1 MKPRRLN
8 TFRRNGQGPRPRL
21 CNPMPARRT
30 LHFDIADRQHEPRGV
45 AAPDD
50 FVLAR
55 RDTPLPFPADA
66 LAYCADMGAERVLF
80 SLHGG
85 RARDLLQAPFL
96 FVAQL
101 RDAKGVVTVPFE
113 QVTDIDAETPCR
125 PTLIFSPGRAG
136 STLLARLLHTAG
148 AACASEPDM
157 LTQICRYGRE
167 ERMRIGPDMEVAL
180 LHACLAALCRV
191 AGAAPFVKLRS
202 HCNARPLPLL
212 TAGGGGAILLMRRMR
227 DWALSRHLA
236 FGEPP
241 ASIAAILRETLDAAD
256 KLLGEPMPP
265 RIIWFEDLRA
275 DPARVLR
282 NCGLDCDPMRI
293 AGVMQADSQAGMAF
307 DRAAVAGAT
316 AAPGF
321 AEAFSDAW
329 SAARNGAEWAPATH
343 ALLAD
348 MRPV

>member
-1 MKPRRLN
+1 
-8 TFRRNGQGPRPRL
+8 
-21 CNPMPARRT
+21 
-30 LHFDIADRQHEPRGV
+30 
-45 AAPDD
+45 
-50 FVLAR
+50 
-55 RDTPLPFPADA
+55 
-66 LAYCADMGAERVLF
+66 MGAERVLF
-80 SLHGG
+80 SLHGA

-101 RDAKGVVTVPFE
+101 RDAEGVVTVPFE
-113 QVTDIDAETPCR
+113 QVAEIDAATPCR

-136 STLLARLLHTAG
+136 STLLARLLHACG
-148 AACASEPDM
+148 IACASEPDM

-180 LHACLAALCRV
+180 LRACLAALCRV
-191 AGAAPFVKLRS
+191 AGPATFVKLRS

-212 TAGGGGAILLMRRMR
+212 EAAGGGAILLMRRMR

-256 KLLGEPMPP
+256 KLLGEPVPP

-275 DPARVLR
+275 DPASVLR
-282 NCGLDCDPMRI
+282 ACAPDIASDPLRI
-293 AGVMQADSQAGMAF
+293 AQVMQADSQAGMSF
-307 DRAAVAGAT
+307 DRAAVARAT
-316 AAPGF
+316 AEPGF
-321 AEAFSDAW
+321 AEAFASAW
-329 SAARNGAEWAPATH
+329 SHAQGGAQWAPATR

-348 MRPV
+348 IGRP

>member
-1 MKPRRLN
+1 
-8 TFRRNGQGPRPRL
+8 
-21 CNPMPARRT
+21 MPARRT
-30 LHFDIADRQHEPRGV
+30 LHFDIADRQQELRGV

-85 RARDLLQAPFL
+85 RAKDLLQAPFL

-101 RDAKGVVTVPFE
+101 RDAEGVVTVPFE
-113 QVTDIDAETPCR
+113 QVAEVDGATPCR

-136 STLLARLLHTAG
+136 STLFARLLQAAG

-157 LTQICRYGRE
+157 LTQICRFGRE

-180 LHACLAALCRV
+180 LRACLAALCRV
-191 AGAAPFVKLRS
+191 AGPAPFVKLRS

-212 TAGGGGAILLMRRMR
+212 AAGGGGAILLMRRMR

-241 ASIAAILRETLDAAD
+241 ASVAAILRETLDAAD

-265 RIIWFEDLRA
+265 RIVWFEDLRA
-275 DPARVLR
+275 DPGAVLR
-282 NCGLDCDPMRI
+282 SCAPNFDADSIRI
-293 AGVMQADSQAGMAF
+293 SRVMQADSQAGMAF
-307 DRAAVAGAT
+307 DRAAVARAT
-316 AAPGF
+316 AESGFAAAF
-321 AEAFSDAW
+321 AEAW
-329 SAARNGAEWAPATH
+329 SRAQAGADWSPATH

-348 MRPV
+348 IGPV